1 MRPITLKI
9 SAFGPYAGVTEFD
22 FDQLGTGGLY
32 LITGTTGAGKTTI
45 FDAIT
50 YALFGSPSGKSREV
64 SMLRSKYA
72 DPATPTEVELVFRY
86 RDKQYTVRRNPEY
99 ERKSLRG
106 GGTTKQNANA
116 ELIYPDGRP
125 PVTRTKDVDA
135 AIQAIIG
142 IDRDQFCQIAM
153 IAQGDFQRLLLAS
166 TKERIEI
173 FRHIFKTEKFKDLQ
187 ERLKSE
193 TSNLGAECEG
203 IRRSIQ
209 QYIAGIV
216 CAEDD
221 VLSIEVNKAKQGEMP
236 IEEVLT
242 LLEALIDRDS
252 EAEQKVEA
260 QKAAT
265 QQSLDAVK
273 AVVNKANEVQQAK
286 ADLAQ
291 NAAAIAAEEATRQQ
305 CAERMEI
312 EKAKQPEVKE
322 LGEKAA
328 AIKATLPAYEEL
340 TGKTAAF
347 DKNQAYLDASA
358 AAITETE
365 QAIGSVSDR
374 IAALEEER
382 KTLDKA
388 GEEKLKLE
396 NEKTE
401 LCRRTDNL
409 RTLQKSIA
417 ALAKAEADYT
427 QAVSAYNRQ
436 QAEADRIDGAYKA
449 QNRLYLDAQAG
460 ILADT
465 LLADQPCPVCGS
477 LTHPQPAVKPENAPT
492 KEQLEALQKQLES
505 ANAAA
510 NRARQEAGSLKGT
523 LDEKR
528 RSVAEEIATLLGV
541 VTIENAAAEV
551 ENKLADADE
560 QIRELSRRIEAAQ
573 KQVDRKAAIQRE
585 LPDKGVEL
593 ETLKQKL
600 AEVLDAVIAKKAE
613 NASLEARIRELKA
626 TLTFASQAEAQA
638 AIATLTAK
646 AEQMTRDYES
656 ATKALG
662 ESNEKLA
669 SLKAAKEEIA
679 KRIGEDVTVD
689 LEAEK
694 EKLATLEA
702 ELNALDRQAKTI
714 HSRRDT
720 NQSALHNIRQTS
732 GNLVEVEKKYTWVK
746 ALSNTANGQITGKD
760 KIMLETYIQMNYFDR
775 IIARANTRLMIM
787 TDGQYELVR
796 RKEALSK
803 AGQSGLDLDVID
815 HYNGSRRNVQS
826 LSGGESFK
834 ASLALALG
842 LSDEIQS
849 SAGGIQLDTMFVDEG
864 FGSLDENSLEMA
876 MKALT
881 SLAEGNRLV
890 GIISHVAELKQRIE
904 KQIIVTKDK
913 TGGSKAQIVV

>member
-1 MRPITLKI
+1 MRPIALKI
-9 SAFGPYAGVTEFD
+9 SAFGPYADVTEFD
-22 FDQLGTGGLY
+22 FDQLRTGGLY

-50 YALFGSPSGKSREV
+50 YALYGSPSGKSREV

-72 DPATPTEVELVFRY
+72 DPDTPTEVELVFRY

-106 GGTTKQNANA
+106 GGTTKQIAYA
-116 ELIYPDGRP
+116 ELIYPDGRV
-125 PVTRTKDVDA
+125 VTRLRDVDA
-135 AIQAIIG
+135 AIKDIIG

-166 TKERIEI
+166 TKERMEI
-173 FRHIFKTEKFKDLQ
+173 FRHIFKTEKFQDLQ
-187 ERLKSE
+187 DRLKRE
-193 TSNLGAECEG
+193 TTNLASECEG

-221 VLSIEVNKAKQGEMP
+221 VRSIEVNKAKQGELP
-236 IEEVLT
+236 IEEILT

-252 EAEQKVEA
+252 QAEQKVEE

-273 AVVNKANEVQQAK
+273 AVINKASEVQQAK

-291 NAAAIAAEEATRQQ
+291 NAAAIAAEEETQRQ
-305 CAERMEI
+305 CAARMEI

-322 LGEKAA
+322 LGEKMA
-328 AIKATLPAYEEL
+328 AIKATLPSYEEL
-340 TGKTAAF
+340 ASKTAAF
-347 DKNQAYLDASA
+347 HKNQAYLDTSA
-358 AAITETE
+358 IAIEETE
-365 QAIGSVSDR
+365 QAIRTASDH

-396 NEKTE
+396 NEK
-401 LCRRTDNL
+401 
-409 RTLQKSIA
+409 A
-417 ALAKAEADYT
+417 ALCQRADSLRELKRSISALAQAETDYA
-427 QAVSAYNRQ
+427 QAVAIYNRQ
-436 QAEADRIDGAYKA
+436 QAEADHIDGEYKA

-492 KEQLEALQKQLES
+492 KEQLEALQKQRET
-505 ANAAA
+505 AAAAA
-510 NRARQEAGSLKGT
+510 NRARQEAGSQKGV

-528 RSVAEEIATLLGV
+528 RSVAEEIATLLGD
-541 VTIENAAAEV
+541 VTLENAAAEV
-551 ENKLADADE
+551 EKQLAQADE
-560 QIRELSRRIEAAQ
+560 HIRQQAQRIEAAQ
-573 KQVDRKAAIQRE
+573 KQVDRKAVIQRE

-600 AEVLDAVIAKKAE
+600 TEVLDAVIAKKAE
-613 NASLEARIRELKA
+613 NASLDARIRELKS
-626 TLTFASQAEAQA
+626 TLPFASQAEAETEM
-638 AIATLTAK
+638 ATLTAT
-646 AEQMTRDYES
+646 AEGMTRDYE
-656 ATKALG
+656 AAAKALG
-662 ESNEKLA
+662 DSNEKLA

-694 EKLATLEA
+694 EKLATLET
-702 ELNALDRQAKTI
+702 ELAALDRQAKAI

-732 GNLVEVEKKYTWVK
+732 GNLVEAEKKYTWVK
-746 ALSNTANGQITGKD
+746 ALSNTANGQITGKE

-787 TDGQYELVR
+787 TDGQYDLVR

-849 SAGGIQLDTMFVDEG
+849 SAGGIKLDTMFVDEG

-904 KQIIVTKDK
+904 KQIVVTKDK
-913 TGGSKAQIVV
+913 TGGSKAKIVV

>member
-9 SAFGPYAGVTEFD
+9 AAFGPYAGVTELD
-22 FDQLGTGGLY
+22 FDRLGTGGLY

-50 YALFGSPSGKSREV
+50 YALYGSPSGKTREV

-72 DPATPTEVELVFRY
+72 DPDTPTEVELVFRY
-86 RDKQYTVRRNPEY
+86 RDQQYTVRRNPEY

-106 GGTTKQNANA
+106 GGTTKQPANA
-116 ELIYPDGRP
+116 ELVYPDGRV
-125 PVTRTKDVDA
+125 VTRLRDVDA
-135 AIQAIIG
+135 AIKDIIG

-166 TKERIEI
+166 TKERMEI
-173 FRHIFKTEKFKDLQ
+173 FRHIFKTERFQDLQ
-187 ERLKSE
+187 ERLKREATALASE
-193 TSNLGAECEG
+193 CDV
-203 IRRSIQ
+203 IRRSIL
-209 QYIAGIV
+209 QYVAGIV
-216 CAEDD
+216 CAEDN
-221 VLSIEVNKAKQGEMP
+221 VRSIEVNKAKQGDLP
-236 IEEVLT
+236 TTDILDLLT
-242 LLEALIDRDS
+242 ALIDEDRAA
-252 EAEQKVEA
+252 EQGVEEQKVA
-260 QKAAT
+260 IQT
-265 QQSLDAVK
+265 SLDAVK
-273 AVVNKANEVQQAK
+273 AVVNKAKEVLQAK

-291 NAAAIAAEEATRQQ
+291 NALSIAAEEEIQRQ
-305 CAERMEI
+305 CAEKAEI
-312 EKAKQPEVKE
+312 EKAKQPDIKA
-322 LGEKAA
+322 LGEQAA
-328 AIKATLPAYEEL
+328 AIKATLPAYDEL
-340 TGKTAAF
+340 TDKVAVF
-347 DKNQAYLDASA
+347 DKNQAYIDTA
-358 AAITETE
+358 ATTIEATE
-365 QAIGSVSDR
+365 QAIRTVSDS

-396 NEKTE
+396 NEKAALCQRADKLRE
-401 LCRRTDNL
+401 LKR
-409 RTLQKSIA
+409 SIA
-417 ALAKAEADYT
+417 ALT
-427 QAVSAYNRQ
+427 QAETDYAQAVVIYNRQ
-436 QAEADRIDGAYKA
+436 QAEADRIDSEYKA

-465 LLADQPCPVCGS
+465 LQADQPCPVCGS
-477 LTHPQPAVKPENAPT
+477 LAHPHPATKPENAPT
-492 KEQLEALQKQLES
+492 KEQLEALQKQLET
-505 ANAAA
+505 ATAAA
-510 NRARQEAGSLKGT
+510 NRARQDAGSRKGM

-528 RSVAEEIATLLGV
+528 RSVAAEVAALLGDV
-541 VTIENAAAEV
+541 SIENAAAEV
-551 ENKLADADE
+551 DGKLTAVEAQIHE
-560 QIRELSRRIEAAQ
+560 QALQIDQAQ
-573 KQVDRKAAIQRE
+573 QKVDRKAAIE
-585 LPDKGVEL
+585 KSLPDKGQEL
-593 ETLKQKL
+593 ETLKKKL
-600 AEVLDAVIAKKAE
+600 AEVLDTVIAKKAE
-613 NASLEARIRELKA
+613 NASLDTRIRELKTQL
-626 TLTFASQAEAQA
+626 TLASKAAAEAEM
-638 AIATLTAK
+638 ATLTAK
-646 AEQMTRDYES
+646 AEQMTRDYEA
-656 ATKALG
+656 ATKALN

-679 KRIGEDVTVD
+679 KRIGEDVAVD
-689 LEAEK
+689 LETEN
-694 EKLATLEA
+694 EKLAALEA
-702 ELNALDRQAKTI
+702 ELGQLDRRAKII
-714 HSRRDT
+714 HSRRDS
-720 NQSALHNIRQTS
+720 NQFALDNIRQKS
-732 GNLVEVEKKYTWVK
+732 GDLVTTEKKYTWVR
-746 ALSNTANGQITGKD
+746 ALSNTANGQLSGKE

-787 TDGQYELVR
+787 TDGQYDLVR

-876 MKALT
+876 MKALS

-890 GIISHVAELKQRIE
+890 GIISHVGELKQRIE